1 MTTERT
7 TRWVVLSALA
17 LASMAVGLSL
27 GAGCRRDLE
36 MRPERG
42 TAARTEAPGAPLPT
56 PAPSPNTPSA
66 PLGQSSDSPSAPVVA
81 PKNDKP
87 APKAVAVAPLT
98 EAGLKVRRLVVA
110 RRIEGREPAESGT
123 RFAPDGSPL
132 FAFVEMENASPDT
145 QQIVVTFEQAGSP
158 SLGNVKLD
166 VPGNNPRYRTWGQ
179 TRRIRSTGAWQ
190 AIVRTPSGQ
199 ELARQSFEVQG

>member
-1 MTTERT
+1 M
-7 TRWVVLSALA
+7 
-17 LASMAVGLSL
+17 ASMALGLSL
-27 GAGCRRDLE
+27 AVGCKRDVE
-36 MRPERG
+36 MRPEEG
-42 TAARTEAPGAPLPT
+42 AVLRTKAPA
-56 PAPSPNTPSA
+56 APSVTAPEPPSSGSSEIAREPATA
-66 PLGQSSDSPSAPVVA
+66 PTARAMHPKGDSAA
-81 PKNDKP
+81 
-87 APKAVAVAPLT
+87 AKAVDPAAPI

-123 RFAPDGSPL
+123 RFTPDGGPL

-166 VPGNNPRYRTWGQ
+166 VPGKNARYRTWGQ
-179 TRRIRSTGAWQ
+179 TRRIRNTGAWQ

-199 ELARQSFEVQG
+199 ELARQAFEVQG